1 MVLLYKYS
9 SQRMHKRLNESLELV
24 AISVS
29 LEAELC
35 MN

>member
-9 SQRMHKRLNESLELV
+9 SQRTCKRLNESLELV
-24 AISVS
+24 SISVS